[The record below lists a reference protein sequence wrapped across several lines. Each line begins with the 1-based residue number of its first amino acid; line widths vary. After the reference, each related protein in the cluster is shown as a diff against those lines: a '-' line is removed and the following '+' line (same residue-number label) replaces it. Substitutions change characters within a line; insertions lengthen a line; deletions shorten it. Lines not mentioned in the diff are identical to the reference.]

1 MLEMKTVR
9 IDPKDCQIILGQA
22 HFIKSV
28 EDLHECLVNS
38 VPGIKFGVAFCE
50 SSGPCL
56 VRYSGTDN
64 ELSKLAA
71 DYAFD
76 LACGHSFIII
86 MRDAYPVNV
95 LPRLK
100 DVPEVANIFVAT
112 ANPITVVIAEE
123 DGGRG
128 ILGVIDGLK
137 SVGIEREQDIT
148 DRKEFLR
155 KIGYK
160 L

>member
-1 MLEMKTVR
+1 M
-9 IDPKDCQIILGQA
+9 
-22 HFIKSV
+22 
-28 EDLHECLVNS
+28 
-38 VPGIKFGVAFCE
+38 
-50 SSGPCL
+50 
-56 VRYSGTDN
+56 RYSGTDD

-112 ANPITVVIAEE
+112 ANPIT
-123 DGGRG
+123 GSNNR
-128 ILGVIDGLK
+128 LGDQKRPK
-137 SVGIEREQDIT
+137 SA
-148 DRKEFLR
+148 
-155 KIGYK
+155 KIR
-160 L
+160 